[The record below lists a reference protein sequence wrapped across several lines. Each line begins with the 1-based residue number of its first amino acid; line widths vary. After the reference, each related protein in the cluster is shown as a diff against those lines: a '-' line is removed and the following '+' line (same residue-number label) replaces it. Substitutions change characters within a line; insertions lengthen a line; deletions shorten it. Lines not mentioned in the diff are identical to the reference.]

1 MLPPASG
8 GILGRRQVVVH
19 NPDCIVEY
27 DVVPTIYQQ
36 PVAVSTRVTRPTTL
50 SIGPGVAI
58 TVGPDDVPTNI
69 DTVVTVYSTHLGTRT
84 HTLTINPSG
93 SGFTT
98 TTTRVAAPGN
108 SVSSSLSTTLTST
121 SFGGGGLA
129 PPVNT
134 QLAPPRSSST
144 SVVSLCLAHLI
155 LAAVCRLLGL
165 RLSRFGALRERRL
178 TYSPVLLSVI
188 FILLSEVIILSAV
201 ITILQL

>member
-1 MLPPASG
+1 MVLRSLGLVAGLLLPPAAG

-50 SIGPGVAI
+50 SIGPGVSI
-58 TVGPDDVPTNI
+58 EVGPDDVPTNI
-69 DTVVTVYSTHLGTRT
+69 VTVVTVYSTHLGTRT

-98 TTTRVAAPGN
+98 TTTRVAEPGN

-134 QLAPPRSSST
+134 QLAPPARSSST

-155 LAAVCRLLGL
+155 LAAVGRLLGL
-165 RLSRFGALRERRL
+165 KLSRFGALRE
-178 TYSPVLLSVI
+178 
-188 FILLSEVIILSAV
+188 
-201 ITILQL
+201 